1 MKGQREAKPQVGM
14 TPLPSLS
21 AASGQDDV
29 FVQAFTM
36 TSQQLFVWWPRR
48 VYSRHAMPHNFLLL
62 Q

>member
-29 FVQAFTM
+29 FVQAYTM
-36 TSQQLFVWWPRR
+36 TSQQLFVW
-48 VYSRHAMPHNFLLL
+48 
-62 Q
+62 